1 MKIGQKLNYFGKTVE
16 VVEFN
21 QTHVLIQFES
31 GTKICTNKNTFSKD
45 YK

>member
-1 MKIGQKLNYFGKTVE
+1 MQIGQKLNYFGKPVE

-21 QTHVLIQFES
+21 QTHVLIQLES
-31 GTKICTNKNTFSKD
+31 KIKICTPKSTFAKD